1 MTKERKECR
10 RLFCGPSMTSTI
22 ALFQCQLLKLCDYR
36 VQMRAGDREQLF
48 DVRIRTGRS
57 SVKHYQTVCTRMH
70 VYTHHRYTSL
80 RLWYT
85 SLSSGEPLFFCKSP
99 NAVTCTYAIRN
110 KKTWAACFYFFFF
123 FPQAWRGNLVPT
135 AVLMMSALEWQA
147 IQHWL
152 SGLIHTSETHLWL
165 RKILRE
171 KIIYCHELDRPLY
184 LWMIHLTLPMWS
196 GLLNCFFSIYFTFL
210 KKINATQTCSL
221 ILPTQTEHF

>member
-48 DVRIRTGRS
+48 DLRIRTGRS

-70 VYTHHRYTSL
+70 VYTHTIDILHFVYYTLPSL
-80 RLWYT
+80 WEN
-85 SLSSGEPLFFCKSP
+85 LSSSVSAPMLWHAHMQSEIRKPEQHGFF
-99 NAVTCTYAIRN
+99 
-110 KKTWAACFYFFFF
+110 FFFF

-147 IQHWL
+147 IQHWF
-152 SGLIHTSETHLWL
+152 SGLIHTSETHLLL

-184 LWMIHLTLPMWS
+184 LWMIHLTMPMWS
-196 GLLNCFFSIYFTFL
+196 GLLN
-210 KKINATQTCSL
+210 KKK
-221 ILPTQTEHF
+221 